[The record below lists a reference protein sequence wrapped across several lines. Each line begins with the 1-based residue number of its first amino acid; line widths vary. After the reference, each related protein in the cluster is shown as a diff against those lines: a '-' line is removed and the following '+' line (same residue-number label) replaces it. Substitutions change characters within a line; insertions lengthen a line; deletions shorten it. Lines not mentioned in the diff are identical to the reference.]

1 MLKKLISATII
12 TLLLTN
18 VNAVYANAA
27 MASSTANVSTSST
40 VMVQKGDNLGL
51 LNETQ
56 MKINNRLKE
65 AIANRETS
73 VTFYKSDYDF
83 SLDFNDKNNPC
94 NFATRFNSIN
104 PELATTYELTAEYSK
119 DWARINIKYYYSK
132 EESERMQQEFDKKLS
147 EIAMQVSNN
156 GKNSQVDTIYNL
168 VSYFTNNVK
177 YDTESEKKNNAEHK
191 VIGWTNDIDFINSQ
205 TAYGAIMRGK
215 AVCGGYTNA
224 ATAILNRAGF
234 KNCIYVLNT
243 DWSHAWNLIP
253 VNGKY
258 YHCDFTWSNANDKV
272 VSKCY
277 LLCSDDSISKFKH
290 HVFNKDEYI
299 DATDTAYDRLFNQDR
314 EYAIKNYKE

>member
-1 MLKKLISATII
+1 MLKKLISATIV

-18 VNAVYANAA
+18 VNVVYANAA
-27 MASSTANVSTSST
+27 MVSSTANASTNST

-56 MKINNRLKE
+56 TKINNRLKE

-83 SLDFNDKNNPC
+83 TLDFNDKNNPC

-104 PELATTYELTAEYSK
+104 PELATTYELKSEYSK
-119 DWARINIKYYYSK
+119 KWARVNIKYYYSK
-132 EESERMQQEFDKKLS
+132 EESEKMQKEFDKKLS
-147 EIAMQVSNN
+147 DIAMQVSNN

-177 YDTESEKKNNAEHK
+177 YDTESANKNNEENK
-191 VIGWTNDIDFINSQ
+191 VFGWRNDIDSVNSQ
-205 TAYGAIMRGK
+205 TAYGAIMKGK

-224 ATAILNRAGF
+224 AIAILNRAGF
-234 KNCIYVLNT
+234 KNCIYVLSR
-243 DWSHAWNLIP
+243 DWGHAWNLIP

-258 YHCDFTWSNANDKV
+258 YHCDFTWSYANNKAR
-272 VSKCY
+272 SKSY
-277 LLCSDDSISKFKH
+277 LLCSDDSISKFKSH
-290 HVFNKDEYI
+290 IFDKNEYV
-299 DATDTAYDRLFNQDR
+299 DATDTTYDKLFREDR
-314 EYAIKNYKE
+314 DIVLKYSK

>member
-1 MLKKLISATII
+1 MLKKLISATIV

-40 VMVQKGDNLGL
+40 IMVQKGDNLGL

-56 MKINNRLKE
+56 TEINNRLKK

-83 SLDFNDKNNPC
+83 TLDFNDKNNPC

-104 PELATTYELTAEYSK
+104 PELATTYEFKGEYSK
-119 DWARINIKYYYSK
+119 DWARVNIKYYYSK
-132 EESERMQQEFDKKLS
+132 EESERMQKEFDKKLS

-156 GKNSQVDTIYNL
+156 GKNSQVDTIHNL

-177 YDTESEKKNNAEHK
+177 YDFESYNKSSADNKI
-191 VIGWTNDIDFINSQ
+191 IGWVDDIERVNSQ
-205 TAYGAIMRGK
+205 TAYGAIMKGK
-215 AVCGGYTNA
+215 AVCGGYVNA

-234 KNCIYVLNT
+234 KNCIYVIST
-243 DWSHAWNLIP
+243 DLSHAWNLIP

-258 YHCDFTWSNANDKV
+258 YHCDFTWSNSNNEIT
-272 VSKCY
+272 SKAY
-277 LLCSDDSISKFKH
+277 LLCSDDSISKFKS
-290 HVFNKDEYI
+290 HVFNKDEYT
-299 DATDTAYDRLFNQDR
+299 DAVDKTYDILFK
-314 EYAIKNYKE
+314 EYRDNAIKYSK